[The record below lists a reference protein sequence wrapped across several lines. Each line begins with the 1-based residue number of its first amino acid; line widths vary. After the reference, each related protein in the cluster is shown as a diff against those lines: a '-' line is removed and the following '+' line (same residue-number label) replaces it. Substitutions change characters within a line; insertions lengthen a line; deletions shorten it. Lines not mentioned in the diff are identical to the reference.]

1 LDRIRANIPGGEAG
15 YRTKTLRNGRM
26 AIMGCPWVY
35 LMKRPGQIHW
45 NRTIGIFSTFTLL
58 IRSRIFITIN
68 CIKMWLRIATVQV
81 EYFYAL
87 MSPSSKGSPHSG
99 QNLGGFAGSSGSHPH
114 LSHLYSGTP
123 AGFGLP
129 HSEQNFPLLTAP
141 QAQIQP
147 SAAGFGAPHSV
158 QNFPVFPAFPQ
169 VQAQPVGSE
178 PWGFWFGW
186 AVYAP
191 SWCGCSV

>member
-1 LDRIRANIPGGEAG
+1 MLLGIHCG
-15 YRTKTLRNGRM
+15 NGL
-26 AIMGCPWVY
+26 G
-35 LMKRPGQIHW
+35 KF
-45 NRTIGIFSTFTLL
+45 IGT
-58 IRSRIFITIN
+58 
-68 CIKMWLRIATVQV
+68 AQQV

-87 MSPSSKGSPHSG
+87 MSPSSNGSPHSG

-114 LSHLYSGTP
+114 LSHLYCKAS

-141 QAQIQP
+141 QVQVQP
-147 SAAGFGAPHSV
+147 PAAGFGAPHSV

-169 VQAQPVGSE
+169 VQAQPEGSE
-178 PWGFWFGW
+178 PWCFWVGW

-191 SWCGCSV
+191 PCC